1 MKQAKHPFAF
11 VAASY
16 LILIRP
22 ERAWTLAELTQ
33 HLLTVP
39 DASILYH
46 TFQSLESHNYTTF
59 SNDFAQWALA
69 ACNESVL
76 AEELS
81 AIDLRDFAAVEELRK
96 VLTETLERYL
106 KQRPQTG
113 DRPAFEPFFFC
124 EAVETVVPLEG
135 RAYTLHELAE
145 GIQRMSL
152 HTLHHHFIN
161 SRLRPKLR
169 VNDFSNWIDDSLGL
183 AELAKRLNR
192 IDFYTNTLEGVRK
205 EILQALNGWTP
216 GQTP

>member
-1 MKQAKHPFAF
+1 MKQAKHPFEF

-16 LILIRP
+16 LILIRS
-22 ERAWTLAELTQ
+22 ERAWTLAELSQ

-39 DASILYH
+39 DASILFH

-59 SNDFAQWALA
+59 SNDFAQWALT

-96 VLTETLERYL
+96 VLGETLEKYL
-106 KQRPQTG
+106 KRLPQAG
-113 DRPAFEPFFFC
+113 DRPAFEPFYFC

-135 RAYTLHELAE
+135 RAYTLRELAE
-145 GIQRMSL
+145 GIQRMSR

-161 SRLRPKLR
+161 SRLRPRLQ

-183 AELAKRLNR
+183 PELAKRLNQ
-192 IDFYTNTLEGVRK
+192 IDFYTNTLEGVRR

-216 GQTP
+216 GPTP